1 MMNTFKKFVE
11 SKILREEGES
21 PPLSAPPS
29 GGGGGIGGPASM
41 PMGSPMGGG
50 LGGGIGA
57 PPLGGAGLGGP
68 PMGGMGGAPGASSPS
83 TKLKAYNVWDV
94 LERVLKDEN

>member
-11 SKILREEGES
+11 SKALREQGES
-21 PPLSAPPS
+21 PPPSAPPS

-41 PMGSPMGGG
+41 PMGSP
-50 LGGGIGA
+50 LGG
-57 PPLGGAGLGGP
+57 
-68 PMGGMGGAPGASSPS
+68 GGMGGGMGGPPGASSPS

-94 LERVLKDEN
+94 LERVLKDQN